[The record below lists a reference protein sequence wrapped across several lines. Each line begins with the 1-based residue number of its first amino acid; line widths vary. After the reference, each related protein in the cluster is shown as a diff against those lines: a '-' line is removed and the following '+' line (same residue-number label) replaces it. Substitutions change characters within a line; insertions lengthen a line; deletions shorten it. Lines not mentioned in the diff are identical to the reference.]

1 MGENDRL
8 VTTIG
13 AASTKRHSDSL
24 LVGKGTCS
32 LAKKKTRKIKAAMMM
47 YCAWNLWKERNRR
60 VFEQKIKSPAE
71 EIQEI
76 KHEVHTRKLACL
88 GPELS

>member
-1 MGENDRL
+1 
-8 VTTIG
+8 
-13 AASTKRHSDSL
+13 
-24 LVGKGTCS
+24 
-32 LAKKKTRKIKAAMMM
+32 MMM

-71 EIQEI
+71 VIQEI

-88 GPELS
+88 GPELSSTYVRPFLYRVCELDYLCNIITVTYYPCFSFLK